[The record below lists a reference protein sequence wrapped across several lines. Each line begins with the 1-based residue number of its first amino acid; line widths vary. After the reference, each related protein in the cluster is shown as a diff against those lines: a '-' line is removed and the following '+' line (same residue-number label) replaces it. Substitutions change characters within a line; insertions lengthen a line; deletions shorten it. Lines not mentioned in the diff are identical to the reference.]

1 MWIGPQQVV
10 RGLDINPVIAS
21 ETLRRLALI
30 FAVGPRAL
38 IKLLPNQSK
47 GGRKAYQ
54 GCGCKKKAKEANE
67 TRSKE
72 EILVEEVPS
81 TESSPGDDEIV
92 KESTEG

>member
-1 MWIGPQQVV
+1 MPIKLVGGKVEDKAEQEAVRLIKLLIKLLCLGPQQVV

-47 GGRKAYQ
+47 GGRKACQ
-54 GCGCKKKAKEANE
+54 G
-67 TRSKE
+67 
-72 EILVEEVPS
+72 
-81 TESSPGDDEIV
+81 
-92 KESTEG
+92 